1 LKSDGNT
8 QIQVPTRRGTVP
20 AHIRVSEK
28 SSYQWRIYLDKAVTL
43 HTDVSYA
50 FQGEESKGKITI
62 NSIAGSLSA
71 NFQASG
77 RFVGE
82 PNANWQIDS
91 FNSNRLGQLEF
102 SEPGYYDITLEI
114 KPGKDEELNFQWLW
128 LGTE

>member
-1 LKSDGNT
+1 M
-8 QIQVPTRRGTVP
+8 IQAPTRRGTVP
-20 AHIRVSEK
+20 AHIKVTDK
-28 SSYQWRIYLDKAVTL
+28 SSYQWRIYINKTVTL

-50 FQGEESKGKITI
+50 FQGEKSKGKITI
-62 NSIAGSLSA
+62 NSIAGSLSG

-91 FNSNRLGQLEF
+91 FNSHRLGQMVF
-102 SEPGYYDITLEI
+102 SEPGYYDITLDI

-128 LGTE
+128 LGAE